1 MFTIIRMTD
10 VVAQANSE
18 DNNWGNYNQ
27 FMPGGYLEDLWI
39 YTKELDFTTSLINN
53 YRTSNGETR

>member
-1 MFTIIRMTD
+1 MTD